1 MIISNRPTTGGKM
14 IRVDAV
20 GLTCPMPIIKTKKAL
35 KGIESGK
42 VEVSV
47 DNDTS
52 KENLEKMAGEMGLS
66 FETSRSGDTWKVT
79 IDKKETVEVKEAEK
93 SSVIVIAS
101 DRMGDGDEELGKT
114 LLKGFIYTLTEM
126 ETLPKTMLFY
136 NAGAKVTAEGSVSI
150 EDLKELE
157 SRGVEVLT
165 CGACLNYYEL
175 NLGVG
180 SVSNMYSIIEKQMT
194 AERIVRV

>member
-1 MIISNRPTTGGKM
+1 MVK
-14 IRVDAV
+14 VDAV

-35 KGIESGK
+35 KGIESGR

-52 KENLEKMAGEMGLS
+52 KENLEKMASEMGLS
-66 FETSRSGDTWKVT
+66 FESIRSGDTWKVT
-79 IDKKETVEVKEAEK
+79 IDKKEAVEVKVVEK

-126 ETLPKTMLFY
+126 EILPKVILFY
-136 NAGAKVTAEGSVSI
+136 NAGARVTASGSVSI

-165 CGACLNYYEL
+165 CGACLNYYGLEV
-175 NLGVG
+175 GVG
-180 SVSNMYSIIEKQMT
+180 SVTNMYSIIEKQMT